1 MGLTIACT
9 TYDCDN
15 AAELASFYAQLLDH
29 PVDPEASEF
38 FATVGRESG
47 MTPPLMFVKVPERT
61 PGKNS
66 IHLDL
71 LATDLPAE
79 IERALA
85 LGARHIGDFG
95 EVGIKWTTLADPEGN
110 LFDIATLP

>member
-9 TYDCDN
+9 TYDCAD
-15 AAELASFYAQLLDH
+15 AAELANFYARLLGH
-29 PVDPEASEF
+29 PVDPEAGEF

-71 LATDLPAE
+71 LADDLPAE

-95 EVGIKWTTLADPEGN
+95 ESGMKWTTLADPEGN
-110 LFDIATLP
+110 LFDIAALP